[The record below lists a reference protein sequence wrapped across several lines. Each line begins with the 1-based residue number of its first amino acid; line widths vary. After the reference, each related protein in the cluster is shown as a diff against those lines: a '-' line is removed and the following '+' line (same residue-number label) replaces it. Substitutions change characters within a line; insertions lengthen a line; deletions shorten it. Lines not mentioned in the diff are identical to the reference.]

1 MGGCS
6 EEVVERG
13 AKQGRTRRRNKQ
25 ENVADED
32 IKNNEHHPS
41 FISPQPFSPKRCPLF
56 VGIADRNF
64 LVHDIKRLLNL
75 ADPNSAPLC
84 RRGFTLSC
92 RQSKDWL
99 G

>member
-1 MGGCS
+1 VVGSCS
-6 EEVVERG
+6 KDVVERG

-32 IKNNEHHPS
+32 IKNNEHHPL
-41 FISPQPFSPKRCPLF
+41 FISPQPFSPKHCQLF

-64 LVHDIKRLLNL
+64 LVHDIKRLLPRWNL
-75 ADPNSAPLC
+75 ANPNSVPLC

-92 RQSKDWL
+92 RR
-99 G
+99 